1 MPAAATLT
9 RARGRLEL
17 AGDLTGGSVPG
28 LFAQT
33 PRFDAESMAE
43 SAVSA
48 GASAEPAA
56 LCIDL
61 RAVGEVDSSG
71 LALLLHWR
79 GVAARSNARLTF
91 TGAPAQLRE
100 MAKIT
105 GVETLLDLATS
116 GANAAP

>member
-33 PRFDAESMAE
+33 PRFDAESAAE
-43 SAVSA
+43 SAA
-48 GASAEPAA
+48 ADASAEPAA
-56 LCIDL
+56 LRIDL

>member
-1 MPAAATLT
+1 MPATATLT

-33 PRFDAESMAE
+33 PRFDAESTAE
-43 SAVSA
+43 ATASD
-48 GASAEPAA
+48 ASAEPAA
-56 LCIDL
+56 LRIDL

-79 GVAARSNARLTF
+79 GVAARANARLTF

-105 GVETLLDLATS
+105 GVETLLDLAAS

>member
-1 MPAAATLT
+1 M
-9 RARGRLEL
+9 
-17 AGDLTGGSVPG
+17 PG

-43 SAVSA
+43 SAMSSD
-48 GASAEPAA
+48 ASAEPAA
-56 LCIDL
+56 LRIDL

-79 GVAARSNARLTF
+79 DVAARANARLTF

>member
-1 MPAAATLT
+1 MPATATLT

-17 AGDLTGGSVPG
+17 AGGLTGGSVPG

-43 SAVSA
+43 SAESD
-48 GASAEPAA
+48 ASAEPAA
-56 LCIDL
+56 LRIDL

-79 GVAARSNARLTF
+79 GVAARANARLTF

-105 GVETLLDLATS
+105 GVETLLDLAAS

>member
-1 MPAAATLT
+1 MPAATLT

-33 PRFDAESMAE
+33 PRFDAESAAAE
-43 SAVSA
+43 SD
-48 GASAEPAA
+48 ASAEPAA

-61 RAVGEVDSSG
+61 RAAGEVDSSG

-79 GVAARSNARLTF
+79 GVAARANARLTF

-105 GVETLLDLATS
+105 GVETLLDLATHRAS
-116 GANAAP
+116 